1 MLSQACVIPSVHWG
15 GGGGLPRRVCPGGLP
30 IVPGGGSAWRVRLG
44 GSACSGVYI
53 WGGGLHPGRGS
64 ASTGGWADRP
74 QSDTMGYGQRA
85 GGTHPTGMHPCFF

>member
-1 MLSQACVIPSVHWG
+1 MP
-15 GGGGLPRRVCPGGLP
+15 
-30 IVPGGGSAWRVRLG
+30 GGSAWGVRLG

-53 WGGGLHPGRGS
+53 WGGS

-85 GGTHPTGMHPCFF
+85 GGTHPTGMHPCFFFKILPEYFLSTKILISLNREHF

>member
-15 GGGGLPRRVCPGGLP
+15 GVCPGGSVRGVCLLCR
-30 IVPGGGSAWRVRLG
+30 GGGVCLAGPLR
-44 GSACSGVYI
+44 GVCMQR
-53 WGGGLHPGRGS
+53 GLHRGGLHPGRGS